1 MKYLLTLLLLFGTVV
16 GRARTADVPPPAAD
30 GAGKTLEELSAEIE
44 ALKEKS
50 SGWEKLLARMPKV
63 SGYLSLGYEWSD
75 DGTSSFYVKRV
86 RMSLS
91 GELVPKLDYRFQI
104 EFAAPKVLDV
114 YLRYRPFT
122 QLNVKL
128 GQYKIPFS
136 IENTEYAPLKFEF
149 IEYPLALTRMM
160 GFSETVGDKSLRASG
175 RELGATLYGG
185 FFERDGYCILNYDL
199 SLFNGAGLNT
209 KDDNKSKDVAARLIV
224 RPLPGLQ
231 IAGSFYRGEAGT
243 EYLKRLRYGAGA
255 CYDEG
260 PVVVRGEWIGGET
273 GIQGSKSTF
282 RSSGW
287 YAMGGWR
294 VLPSLMPVARYDTL
308 LANTD
313 QASSRQ
319 TNYTLGMVWQP
330 RKFLRFHLCYTYE
343 DYKISATN
351 NRNVVQT
358 MIYAAF

>member
-1 MKYLLTLLLLFGTVV
+1 MKRLLTLLLLCGSLV
-16 GRARTADVPPPAAD
+16 GRAQTVDSAPVGEDR
-30 GAGKTLEELSAEIE
+30 TLEELSAEVE
-44 ALKEKS
+44 ALKQKA
-50 SGWEKLLARMPKV
+50 SGWDKLLARMPKV
-63 SGYLSLGYEWSD
+63 SGYLSLGYEWAD

-91 GELVPKLDYRFQI
+91 GDLVPKLDYRVQI
-104 EFAAPKVLDV
+104 EFATPRVLDV

-136 IENTEYAPLKFEF
+136 IENTEYTPLKFEF
-149 IEYPLALTRMM
+149 IEYPLALTRLM
-160 GFSETVGDKSLRASG
+160 GFSETVGDQSFSATG
-175 RELGATLYGG
+175 REMGATVYGG
-185 FFERDGYCILNYDL
+185 FLRRDGYCILNYDV

-209 KDDNKSKDVAARLIV
+209 KDDNKSKDVSARLIV
-224 RPLPGLQ
+224 RPVSALQ

-308 LANTD
+308 LANTSE
-313 QASSRQ
+313 ASSRQ
-319 TNYTLGMVWQP
+319 TNYPPGMVWQP
-330 RKFLRFHLCYTYE
+330 WKFLRFHLCYTYE

-351 NRNVVQT
+351 NRNVVSA
-358 MIYAAF
+358 MIYASF